1 MRSRESARPRCDEE
15 GEKRSSNS
23 HLLSDRVAAT
33 SFVALNEANSRGILP
48 VLTQPKPRVSNFR
61 WCLSLNLQSP
71 HNGKSEGGYHWGYD

>member
-48 VLTQPKPRVSNFR
+48 VLPNRSRACQIPGGVSV
-61 WCLSLNLQSP
+61 
-71 HNGKSEGGYHWGYD
+71 